1 MKFEEKT
8 LVTLAKVRQARAQKG
23 SPCARCRKTA
33 CPDPCYPHLDWY
45 RHRGKAPADLKPRTR
60 EAPAGKPRGG

>member
-1 MKFEEKT
+1 MKFNEKT

-23 SPCARCRKTA
+23 SPCARCKKTA
-33 CPDPCYPHLDWY
+33 CPDPCYPQRDWN
-45 RHRGKAPADLKPRTR
+45 RHHGKAPAGKPCTG